1 MLLRVVF
8 YFLTLIQGIGLGTV
22 NTDDVV
28 IWGTKLERTGEGDY
42 RLYFEA
48 SIKEGWYIFS
58 QYSPEG
64 GSQPAFFE
72 FENFKNF
79 ERIGEVVESESIP
92 SYNDVFEVTELIF
105 KQRASFYQDIKL
117 LEPGAVVNITLYYQV
132 CQTVCIAATETFR
145 FELGEVIPSQTTTNE
160 GNRSV
165 DELRV
170 PLKNTDRLSATIVQA
185 KSNRFSAWWIGFI
198 GGLIALLTPCV
209 FPLIPLT
216 TSYFSVA
223 KSRNHAF
230 FYGLAIVFIYTLLGF
245 PFLLGWSKDA
255 QIFNELASNLWVNLT
270 LFIVLIGFAFSF
282 ISGKEIQLPQSWM
295 QKVDQQANN
304 SKGILAI
311 LFMALTLVL
320 VSFSCT
326 GPILGA
332 ALGTLLTGNGAE
344 LGVNLTLVF
353 NGFGFGLGVPFT
365 LAAYF
370 PSVLKKLP
378 KSGEWM
384 KELKV
389 GLGVV
394 EAFLAFKFLSNAD
407 LIGKW
412 GIFKLEY
419 MLGLWMLLWLGLLAY
434 YLIRFIQDKAIRL
447 VRGVFS
453 ILSIYLLVLI
463 ISGFSSVSNL
473 GFLSAFAPPSYYNLQ
488 LQEDTGCP
496 LGLNCFHDLES
507 GIEEAKEEGKPIL
520 LDFTGYSCINCRK
533 MESDVWSDPEI
544 YELLDKKFV
553 IISLYVD
560 DREKLNDDRAGIY
573 LLSNGGTKEVKTI
586 GQYHSLFQGVNF
598 KVISQPYY
606 VPVSSNYDLL
616 NTPVQMT
623 SVSQFKGFLD
633 ASLKVFEA
641 LETTE

>member
-8 YFLTLIQGIGLGTV
+8 YFFILIQGIGLGATS
-22 NTDDVV
+22 TDDVV
-28 IWGTKLERTGEGDY
+28 IWDTKVERTAEGTY
-42 RLYFEA
+42 RLFFEA
-48 SIKEGWYIFS
+48 DIKEGWYVFS

-72 FENFKNF
+72 FENSKNF

-92 SYNDVFEVTELIF
+92 SYNEVFDVTELIF
-105 KQRASFYQDIKL
+105 RQRASFYQDIKL
-117 LEPGAVVNITLYYQV
+117 LNPGAVVHITLYYQV
-132 CQTVCIAATETFR
+132 CQTVCIAATETFI
-145 FELGEVIPSQTTTNE
+145 FELGDVILSQTNFIE
-160 GNRSV
+160 VNRSV

-170 PLKNTDRLSATIVQA
+170 PLKNIDRLPATIVQA
-185 KSNRFSAWWIGFI
+185 KSNSFSAWWIGFI

-216 TSYFSVA
+216 TSYFSAA

-245 PFLLGWSKDA
+245 PFLLGWSKDG
-255 QIFNELASNLWVNLT
+255 QILNELASNLWVNLI

-295 QKVDQQANN
+295 QKVDEQASN

-332 ALGTLLTGNGAE
+332 ALGTFLTGNRSD

-353 NGFGFGLGVPFT
+353 NGFGFGLGIPFT
-365 LAAYF
+365 FAAYF

-389 GLGVV
+389 GLGVL

-419 MLGLWMLLWLGLLAY
+419 ILSIWMLLGLGLLGY
-434 YLIRFIQDKAIRL
+434 YLIRFIQDKAIGV

-453 ILSIYLLVLI
+453 IISIYFLVLI
-463 ISGFSSVSNL
+463 VSGFSSVSNL

-488 LQEDTGCP
+488 FEEDAGCP

-507 GIEEAKEEGKPIL
+507 GIEEAKAKKKPML
-520 LDFTGYSCINCRK
+520 LDFTGYSCVNCRK
-533 MESDVWSDPEI
+533 MESEVWSDPEI
-544 YELLDKKFV
+544 YELLAKKFV

-560 DREKLNDDRAGIY
+560 DREKLNDNRAGTY

-586 GQYHSLFQGVNF
+586 GQYYSLFQGVNF

-606 VPVSSNYDLL
+606 VPISSSFDIL

-623 SVSQFKGFLD
+623 SVAYFKEFLN
-633 ASLKVFEA
+633 ASLKNFEA
-641 LETTE
+641 LEITE

>member
-1 MLLRVVF
+1 MLLRIVF
-8 YFLTLIQGIGLGTV
+8 YFLALIQGIGLGAV
-22 NTDDVV
+22 STDDVV
-28 IWGTKLERTGEGDY
+28 IWDTQVERTSEGNY
-42 RLYFEA
+42 RLFFEA
-48 SIKEGWYIFS
+48 NIKEGWYIFS
-58 QYSPEG
+58 QNSPEG

-72 FENFKNF
+72 FENSKNF
-79 ERIGEVVESESIP
+79 ERIGEVVESEAIP
-92 SYNDVFEVTELIF
+92 SYNEVFAVTELIF
-105 KQRASFYQDIKL
+105 KQKASFYQDIKL
-117 LEPGAVVNITLYYQV
+117 LDPGAVVNITLYYQV

-145 FELGEVIPSQTTTNE
+145 FELGDVTYSQADRNEV
-160 GNRSV
+160 NRSV
-165 DELRV
+165 DELKV
-170 PLKNTDRLSATIVQA
+170 PLKNIDRLSATLVQT
-185 KSNRFSAWWIGFI
+185 KNNRFSAWWIGFI

-216 TSYFSVA
+216 TSYFSTA
-223 KSRNHAF
+223 KSRNHSF
-230 FYGLAIVFIYTLLGF
+230 FYGLSIVLIYTLIGL

-255 QIFNELASNLWVNLT
+255 QIFNELASNLWVNLA

-295 QKVDQQANN
+295 QKVDEQTNR
-304 SKGILAI
+304 SKGLLAI

-332 ALGTLLTGNGAE
+332 ALGTLLSGNGSD

-378 KSGEWM
+378 KSGGWM

-434 YLIRFIQDKAIRL
+434 YLIRSIQDKAIGV

-453 ILSIYLLVLI
+453 MISIYLLVLI

-473 GFLSAFAPPSYYNLQ
+473 GFLSAFAPPSYYNLHS
-488 LQEDTGCP
+488 EVDEGCP
-496 LGLNCFHDLES
+496 LGLHCFHDLES
-507 GIEEAKEEGKPIL
+507 GITEAKSKGKPIL
-520 LDFTGYSCINCRK
+520 LDFTGYSCVNCRK

-544 YELLDKKFV
+544 YELLDQKFV

-560 DREKLNDDRAGIY
+560 DREKLNDDKSGTY

-586 GQYHSLFQGVNF
+586 GQYYSLFQGVNF

-623 SVSQFKGFLD
+623 SVANFKGFLET
-633 ASLKVFEA
+633 SLEVFEA
-641 LETTE
+641 LEITE

>member
-8 YFLTLIQGIGLGTV
+8 YFLILIQGIGLGTV

-28 IWGTKLERTGEGDY
+28 IWDTKVERTAEDTY
-42 RLYFEA
+42 RLFFEA
-48 SIKEGWYIFS
+48 NIKEGWYIFS
-58 QYSPEG
+58 QHSPEG
-64 GSQPAFFE
+64 GSQAAFFE
-72 FENFKNF
+72 FESSKNF
-79 ERIGEVVESESIP
+79 ERIGEVIESESIL
-92 SYNDVFEVTELIF
+92 SYNEVFDGTELMF
-105 KQRASFYQDIKL
+105 KQKASFCQDMQL
-117 LEPGAVVNITLYYQV
+117 LDSGAVVTITLYYQV
-132 CQTVCIAATETFR
+132 CQTVCIAATETFN
-145 FELGEVIPSQTTTNE
+145 FELGDVIPSQTDSNVM
-160 GNRSV
+160 NRSV

-170 PLKNTDRLSATIVQA
+170 PLKNADRLSATIVQA

-216 TSYFSVA
+216 TSYFSEA

-230 FYGLAIVFIYTLLGF
+230 FYGLAIVFIYTVLGF

-255 QIFNELASNLWVNLT
+255 QVFNELASNLWVNLL

-295 QKVDQQANN
+295 QKVDEQANS

-311 LFMALTLVL
+311 VFMALTLVL

-332 ALGTLLTGNGAE
+332 ALGTLLSGYGSD

-370 PSVLKKLP
+370 PSV
-378 KSGEWM
+378 
-384 KELKV
+384 LKV

-419 MLGLWMLLWLGLLAY
+419 MLGLWILLWLGLLAY
-434 YLIRFIQDKAIRL
+434 YLIRFIQDKAVGV
-447 VRGVFS
+447 VRGMFS

-488 LQEDTGCP
+488 FEADTGCP

-507 GIEEAKEEGKPIL
+507 GIEKAKAEGKPIL
-520 LDFTGYSCINCRK
+520 LDFTGYSCVNCRK
-533 MESDVWSDPEI
+533 MESEVWSDSEI
-544 YELLDKKFV
+544 YELLDQKFV

-560 DREKLNDDRAGIY
+560 DREKLNDHRAGTY

-586 GQYHSLFQGVNF
+586 GQYYSLFQGVNF

-623 SVSQFKGFLD
+623 SVADFKTFLNT
-633 ASLKVFEA
+633 SLKTFEA
-641 LETTE
+641 IEVPE

>member
-1 MLLRVVF
+1 M
-8 YFLTLIQGIGLGTV
+8 
-22 NTDDVV
+22 
-28 IWGTKLERTGEGDY
+28 
-42 RLYFEA
+42 
-48 SIKEGWYIFS
+48 
-58 QYSPEG
+58 
-64 GSQPAFFE
+64 
-72 FENFKNF
+72 
-79 ERIGEVVESESIP
+79 
-92 SYNDVFEVTELIF
+92 
-105 KQRASFYQDIKL
+105 
-117 LEPGAVVNITLYYQV
+117 
-132 CQTVCIAATETFR
+132 
-145 FELGEVIPSQTTTNE
+145 
-160 GNRSV
+160 
-165 DELRV
+165 
-170 PLKNTDRLSATIVQA
+170 VQA
-185 KSNRFSAWWIGFI
+185 NSNRFSAWWIGFI

-216 TSYFSVA
+216 TSYFSTA
-223 KSRNHAF
+223 KSRNHSF
-230 FYGLAIVFIYTLLGF
+230 FYGLSIVLIYTLIGF

-270 LFIVLIGFAFSF
+270 LFMVFIGFAFSF

-295 QKVDQQANN
+295 QKVDEQTNR
-304 SKGILAI
+304 SKGLLAI

-332 ALGTLLTGNGAE
+332 ALGTLLSGNGSD

-378 KSGEWM
+378 KSGGWM

-419 MLGLWMLLWLGLLAY
+419 MLGLWMLLWFGLLIY
-434 YLIRFIQDKAIRL
+434 YLIRSIQDKAIGV

-453 ILSIYLLVLI
+453 MISIYLLVLI

-488 LQEDTGCP
+488 SELDEGCP
-496 LGLNCFHDLES
+496 LGLHCFHDLES
-507 GIEEAKEEGKPIL
+507 GIAEAKSKGKPIL
-520 LDFTGYSCINCRK
+520 LDFTGYSCVNCRK

-544 YELLDKKFV
+544 YELLDQKFV

-560 DREKLNDDRAGIY
+560 DRDKLNDDRSGTY

-586 GQYHSLFQGVNF
+586 GQYYSLFQGVNF

-623 SVSQFKGFLD
+623 SVANFKGFLET
-633 ASLKVFEA
+633 SLEVFEA
-641 LETTE
+641 LEITE

>member
-8 YFLTLIQGIGLGTV
+8 YFFTLIQGIGLGTIS
-22 NTDDVV
+22 TDDVV
-28 IWGTKLERTGEGDY
+28 IWDTKVERTAEGTY
-42 RLYFEA
+42 RLFFEA
-48 SIKEGWYIFS
+48 NIKEGWYVFS

-72 FENFKNF
+72 FENSKNF

-92 SYNDVFEVTELIF
+92 SYNEVFDVTELIF
-105 KQRASFYQDIKL
+105 RQRASFYQDIKL
-117 LEPGAVVNITLYYQV
+117 LDPGAVVQITLYYQV
-132 CQTVCIAATETFR
+132 CQTVCIAATETFI
-145 FELGEVIPSQTTTNE
+145 FELGDVILSQTNFNE
-160 GNRSV
+160 VNRSV

-170 PLKNTDRLSATIVQA
+170 PLKNIDRLPATIVQA
-185 KSNRFSAWWIGFI
+185 KSNSFSAWWIGFI

-216 TSYFSVA
+216 TSYFSAA

-245 PFLLGWSKDA
+245 PFLLGWSKDG
-255 QIFNELASNLWVNLT
+255 QVLNELASNIWVNLI

-295 QKVDQQANN
+295 QKVDEQASN

-332 ALGTLLTGNGAE
+332 ALGTFLTGNRSD

-353 NGFGFGLGVPFT
+353 NGFGFGLGIPFT

-419 MLGLWMLLWLGLLAY
+419 MLSIWMVLGLGLLGY
-434 YLIRFIQDKAIRL
+434 YLVRFIQDKAIGV

-453 ILSIYLLVLI
+453 IISIYFLVLI
-463 ISGFSSVSNL
+463 VSGFSSVSNL

-488 LQEDTGCP
+488 FEEDAGCP

-507 GIEEAKEEGKPIL
+507 GIEEAKAKEKPIL
-520 LDFTGYSCINCRK
+520 LDFTGYSCVNCRK
-533 MESDVWSDPEI
+533 MESEVWSDPEI
-544 YELLDKKFV
+544 YELLAKKFV

-560 DREKLNDDRAGIY
+560 DREKLNDNRAGTY

-586 GQYHSLFQGVNF
+586 GQYYSLFQGVNF

-606 VPVSSNYDLL
+606 VPISSSFDIL

-623 SVSQFKGFLD
+623 SVAYFKEFLN
-633 ASLKVFEA
+633 ASLKNFEA
-641 LETTE
+641 LEITE

>member
-1 MLLRVVF
+1 V
-8 YFLTLIQGIGLGTV
+8 
-22 NTDDVV
+22 
-28 IWGTKLERTGEGDY
+28 
-42 RLYFEA
+42 
-48 SIKEGWYIFS
+48 
-58 QYSPEG
+58 
-64 GSQPAFFE
+64 
-72 FENFKNF
+72 
-79 ERIGEVVESESIP
+79 
-92 SYNDVFEVTELIF
+92 
-105 KQRASFYQDIKL
+105 
-117 LEPGAVVNITLYYQV
+117 
-132 CQTVCIAATETFR
+132 
-145 FELGEVIPSQTTTNE
+145 
-160 GNRSV
+160 NRSV
-165 DELRV
+165 DELRI
-170 PLKNTDRLSATIVQA
+170 PLKNTDRLSTAIVQA

-216 TSYFSVA
+216 TSYFSAA
-223 KSRNHAF
+223 KSRNHAL

-255 QIFNELASNLWVNLT
+255 QILNELASNLWVNIT
-270 LFIVLIGFAFSF
+270 LFIVLIGFAFSL

-332 ALGTLLTGNGAE
+332 ALGSLLTGNGAE

-434 YLIRFIQDKAIRL
+434 YLIRFIQDKAIGV

-453 ILSIYLLVLI
+453 IVSIYLLGLI

-488 LQEDTGCP
+488 LQEDAGCP

-507 GIEEAKEEGKPIL
+507 GIEEAKSKGKPIL
-520 LDFTGYSCINCRK
+520 LDFTGYSCVNCRK

-560 DREKLNDDRAGIY
+560 DREKLKDDREGIY

-606 VPVSSNYDLL
+606 VPVSSDYDLL

-623 SVSQFKGFLD
+623 SVADFKGFLD
-633 ASLKVFEA
+633 TSLKTFEA
-641 LETTE
+641 LEITE

>member
-1 MLLRVVF
+1 
-8 YFLTLIQGIGLGTV
+8 
-22 NTDDVV
+22 
-28 IWGTKLERTGEGDY
+28 
-42 RLYFEA
+42 
-48 SIKEGWYIFS
+48 
-58 QYSPEG
+58 
-64 GSQPAFFE
+64 
-72 FENFKNF
+72 
-79 ERIGEVVESESIP
+79 
-92 SYNDVFEVTELIF
+92 
-105 KQRASFYQDIKL
+105 
-117 LEPGAVVNITLYYQV
+117 LYYQV
-132 CQTVCIAATETFR
+132 CQTVCIAATETFI
-145 FELGEVIPSQTTTNE
+145 FELGDVILSQTNFNE
-160 GNRSV
+160 VNRSV

-170 PLKNTDRLSATIVQA
+170 PLKNIDRLPATIVQA
-185 KSNRFSAWWIGFI
+185 KSNSFSAWWIGFV

-216 TSYFSVA
+216 TSYFSAA

-245 PFLLGWSKDA
+245 PFLLGWSKDG
-255 QIFNELASNLWVNLT
+255 QVLNELASNIWVNLI

-295 QKVDQQANN
+295 QKVDEQASN

-332 ALGTLLTGNGAE
+332 ALGTLLTGNGSD

-353 NGFGFGLGVPFT
+353 NGFGFGLGIPFT

-419 MLGLWMLLWLGLLAY
+419 MLSIWMVLGLGLLGY
-434 YLIRFIQDKAIRL
+434 YLVRFIQDKAIGV

-453 ILSIYLLVLI
+453 ILSIYFLVLI
-463 ISGFSSVSNL
+463 VSGFSSVSNL

-488 LQEDTGCP
+488 FEEDAGCP
-496 LGLNCFHDLES
+496 LGLNCFHDLDS
-507 GIEEAKEEGKPIL
+507 GIEEAKAKEKPIL
-520 LDFTGYSCINCRK
+520 LDFTGYSCVNCRK
-533 MESDVWSDPEI
+533 MESEVWSDPEI
-544 YELLDKKFV
+544 YELLAKKFV

-560 DREKLNDDRAGIY
+560 DREKLNDNRAGTY

-586 GQYHSLFQGVNF
+586 GQYYSLFQGVNF

-606 VPVSSNYDLL
+606 VPISSSFDIL

-623 SVSQFKGFLD
+623 SVAYFKEFLN
-633 ASLKVFEA
+633 ASLKNFEA
-641 LETTE
+641 LEITE

>member
-8 YFLTLIQGIGLGTV
+8 YFLILIQGIGLGTV

-28 IWGTKLERTGEGDY
+28 IWDTKVERTAEDTY
-42 RLYFEA
+42 RLFFEA
-48 SIKEGWYIFS
+48 NIKEGWYIFS
-58 QYSPEG
+58 QHSPEG
-64 GSQPAFFE
+64 GSQAAFFE
-72 FENFKNF
+72 FESSKNF
-79 ERIGEVVESESIP
+79 ERIGEVIESESIP
-92 SYNDVFEVTELIF
+92 SYNEVFDVTELIF
-105 KQRASFYQDIKL
+105 KQKASFYQDIQL
-117 LEPGAVVNITLYYQV
+117 LDSGAVVTITLYYQV
-132 CQTVCIAATETFR
+132 CQTVCIAATETFN
-145 FELGEVIPSQTTTNE
+145 FELGDVIPSQTDSNVM
-160 GNRSV
+160 NRSV

-170 PLKNTDRLSATIVQA
+170 PLKNADRLSATIVQA

-216 TSYFSVA
+216 TSYFSEA

-230 FYGLAIVFIYTLLGF
+230 FYGLAIVFIYTVIGF

-255 QIFNELASNLWVNLT
+255 QVFNELASNLWVNLL

-295 QKVDQQANN
+295 QKVDEQANS

-311 LFMALTLVL
+311 VFMALTLVL

-332 ALGTLLTGNGAE
+332 ALGTLLSGYGSD

-370 PSVLKKLP
+370 PSVLKRLP

-419 MLGLWMLLWLGLLAY
+419 MLGLWILLWLGLIAY
-434 YLIRFIQDKAIRL
+434 YLIRFIQDKAL
-447 VRGVFS
+447 GVVRGVFS

-488 LQEDTGCP
+488 FEADTGCP

-507 GIEEAKEEGKPIL
+507 GIEKAKAEGKPIL
-520 LDFTGYSCINCRK
+520 LDFTGYSCVNCRK
-533 MESDVWSDPEI
+533 MESEVWSDSEI
-544 YELLDKKFV
+544 YELLDQKFV

-560 DREKLNDDRAGIY
+560 DREKLNDHRAGTY

-586 GQYHSLFQGVNF
+586 GQYYSLFQGVNF

-623 SVSQFKGFLD
+623 SVADFKTFLNT
-633 ASLKVFEA
+633 SLKTFEA
-641 LETTE
+641 IEVPE

>member
-8 YFLTLIQGIGLGTV
+8 YFLTLIQGIGLGAIS
-22 NTDDVV
+22 TDDVV
-28 IWGTKLERTGEGDY
+28 IWDTNVERTAEGNY
-42 RLYFEA
+42 RLFFEA
-48 SIKEGWYIFS
+48 NIKEGWYIFS
-58 QYSPEG
+58 QHSPEG

-72 FENFKNF
+72 FENSKNF
-79 ERIGEVVESESIP
+79 DRIGEVVESESTP
-92 SYNDVFEVTELIF
+92 SYNEVFDVTELIF

-117 LEPGAVVNITLYYQV
+117 LDPGAVVNITLYYQV
-132 CQTVCIAATETFR
+132 CQTVCIAATETFV
-145 FELGEVIPSQTTTNE
+145 FELGDVIPFQTDINE
-160 GNRSV
+160 VNRSV

-170 PLKNTDRLSATIVQA
+170 PLKNIDRLPTTIVQA

-216 TSYFSVA
+216 TSYFSAA

-230 FYGLAIVFIYTLLGF
+230 LYGLAIVFIYTLIGF

-255 QIFNELASNLWVNLT
+255 QIFNELASNFWVNLI
-270 LFIVLIGFAFSF
+270 LFIILIGFAFSF
-282 ISGKEIQLPQSWM
+282 ISGKEIQLPQSWT
-295 QKVDQQANN
+295 QKIDEQANN
-304 SKGILAI
+304 SKGMLAI

-332 ALGTLLTGNGAE
+332 ALGTLLTGYGSD

-353 NGFGFGLGVPFT
+353 NGFGFGLGIPFA

-419 MLGLWMLLWLGLLAY
+419 MLGIWMALWLGLLGY
-434 YLIRFIQDKAIRL
+434 ILVRFIQDKAIGV
-447 VRGVFS
+447 VRGAFS
-453 ILSIYLLVLI
+453 IISIYFLVLI
-463 ISGFSSVSNL
+463 IAGFSSVSNL
-473 GFLSAFAPPSYYNLQ
+473 GFLSAFAPPSYYNLHFDQ
-488 LQEDTGCP
+488 SAGCP

-507 GIEEAKEEGKPIL
+507 GIEEAKAKEKPIL
-520 LDFTGYSCINCRK
+520 LDFTGYSCVNCRK
-533 MESDVWSDPEI
+533 MESEVWSDPEI
-544 YELLDKKFV
+544 YELLAKKFV

-560 DREKLNDDRAGIY
+560 DREKLNDKRAGTY
-573 LLSNGGTKEVKTI
+573 LLSNGGTKKVKTI
-586 GQYHSLFQGVNF
+586 GQYYSLFQGVNF

-606 VPVSSNYDLL
+606 VPISSNYDLL

-623 SVSQFKGFLD
+623 SVAIFEEFLN
-633 ASLKVFEA
+633 ASLKTFET
-641 LETTE
+641 LKITE

>member
-8 YFLTLIQGIGLGTV
+8 YFFILIQGIGLGAIS
-22 NTDDVV
+22 TDDVV
-28 IWGTKLERTGEGDY
+28 IWDTKVERTAEGTY
-42 RLYFEA
+42 RLFFEA
-48 SIKEGWYIFS
+48 NIKEGWYVFS

-72 FENFKNF
+72 FENSKNF

-92 SYNDVFEVTELIF
+92 SYNEIFDITELIF
-105 KQRASFYQDIKL
+105 RQRASFYQDIKL
-117 LEPGAVVNITLYYQV
+117 LDPGAVVQITLYYQV
-132 CQTVCIAATETFR
+132 CQTVCIAATETFI
-145 FELGEVIPSQTTTNE
+145 FELGDVILSKTNFNEV
-160 GNRSV
+160 NRSV

-170 PLKNTDRLSATIVQA
+170 PLKNIDRLPATIVQA
-185 KSNRFSAWWIGFI
+185 KSNSFSAWWIGFI

-216 TSYFSVA
+216 TSYFSAA

-245 PFLLGWSKDA
+245 PFLLGWSKDG
-255 QIFNELASNLWVNLT
+255 QVLNELASNIWVNLI

-295 QKVDQQANN
+295 QKVDEQASN

-332 ALGTLLTGNGAE
+332 ALGTFLTGNRSD

-353 NGFGFGLGVPFT
+353 NGFGFGLGIPFT

-419 MLGLWMLLWLGLLAY
+419 MLSIWMVLGLGLLGY
-434 YLIRFIQDKAIRL
+434 YLVRFIQDKAIGV

-453 ILSIYLLVLI
+453 IISIYFLVLI
-463 ISGFSSVSNL
+463 VSGFSSVSNL

-488 LQEDTGCP
+488 FEEDAGCP

-507 GIEEAKEEGKPIL
+507 GIEEAKAKEKPIL
-520 LDFTGYSCINCRK
+520 LDFTGYSCVNCRK
-533 MESDVWSDPEI
+533 MESEVWSDPEI
-544 YELLDKKFV
+544 YELLAKKFV

-560 DREKLNDDRAGIY
+560 DREKLNDNRAGTY

-586 GQYHSLFQGVNF
+586 GQYYSLFQGVNF

-606 VPVSSNYDLL
+606 VPISSSFDLL

-623 SVSQFKGFLD
+623 SVAYYKEFLT
-633 ASLKVFEA
+633 ASLKTFEA
-641 LETTE
+641 LKITE

>member
-8 YFLTLIQGIGLGTV
+8 YFFTLIQGIGLGTIS
-22 NTDDVV
+22 TDDVV
-28 IWGTKLERTGEGDY
+28 IWDTKVERTAEGTY
-42 RLYFEA
+42 RLFFEA
-48 SIKEGWYIFS
+48 NIKEGWYVFS
-58 QYSPEG
+58 QHSPEG

-72 FENFKNF
+72 FENSKNY

-92 SYNDVFEVTELIF
+92 SYNEVFDVTELIF
-105 KQRASFYQDIKL
+105 RQRASFYQDIKL
-117 LEPGAVVNITLYYQV
+117 LNPGAVVHITLYYQV
-132 CQTVCIAATETFR
+132 CQTVCIAATETFI
-145 FELGEVIPSQTTTNE
+145 FELGDVILSQTNFIE
-160 GNRSV
+160 VNRSV

-170 PLKNTDRLSATIVQA
+170 PLKNIDRLPATIVQA
-185 KSNRFSAWWIGFI
+185 KSNSFSAWWIGFI

-216 TSYFSVA
+216 TSYFSAA

-245 PFLLGWSKDA
+245 PFLLGWSKDG
-255 QIFNELASNLWVNLT
+255 QILNELASNLWVNLI

-295 QKVDQQANN
+295 KKVDEQANN

-332 ALGTLLTGNGAE
+332 ALGTLLTGNGSD
-344 LGVNLTLVF
+344 LGLNLTLVF
-353 NGFGFGLGVPFT
+353 NGFGFGLGIPFT

-389 GLGVV
+389 GLGVL

-419 MLGLWMLLWLGLLAY
+419 ILSIWMLLGLGLLGY
-434 YLIRFIQDKAIRL
+434 YLIRFIQDKAIGV

-453 ILSIYLLVLI
+453 IISIYFLVLI
-463 ISGFSSVSNL
+463 VSGFSSVSNL

-488 LQEDTGCP
+488 FEEDAGCP

-507 GIEEAKEEGKPIL
+507 GIEEAKAKEKPIL
-520 LDFTGYSCINCRK
+520 LDFTGYSCVNCRK
-533 MESDVWSDPEI
+533 MESEVWSDPEI
-544 YELLDKKFV
+544 YELLAKKFV

-560 DREKLNDDRAGIY
+560 DREKLNDNRAGTY

-586 GQYHSLFQGVNF
+586 GQYYSLFQGVNF

-606 VPVSSNYDLL
+606 VPISSSFDLL

-623 SVSQFKGFLD
+623 SVAYYKEFLT
-633 ASLKVFEA
+633 ASLKTFEA
-641 LETTE
+641 LKITE

>member
-28 IWGTKLERTGEGDY
+28 IWDTKVERTAEGTY
-42 RLYFEA
+42 RLFFEA
-48 SIKEGWYIFS
+48 NIEEGWYIFS
-58 QYSPEG
+58 QHSPEG
-64 GSQPAFFE
+64 GSQAAFFE
-72 FENFKNF
+72 FESSKNF
-79 ERIGEVVESESIP
+79 ERIGEVIESESIP
-92 SYNDVFEVTELIF
+92 SYNEVFDVTELIF
-105 KQRASFYQDIKL
+105 KQKASFYQDIQL
-117 LEPGAVVNITLYYQV
+117 LDSGAVVTITLYYQV
-132 CQTVCIAATETFR
+132 CQTVCIAATETFN
-145 FELGEVIPSQTTTNE
+145 FELGDVIPSQTDSNVM
-160 GNRSV
+160 NRSV

-170 PLKNTDRLSATIVQA
+170 PLKNADRLSTAIVQA

-216 TSYFSVA
+216 TSYFSEA

-230 FYGLAIVFIYTLLGF
+230 FYGLAIVSIYTVLGF

-255 QIFNELASNLWVNLT
+255 QVFNELASNLWVNLI

-282 ISGKEIQLPQSWM
+282 ISGKEIQLPQSWI
-295 QKVDQQANN
+295 QKVDKQVNS

-311 LFMALTLVL
+311 VFMALTLVL

-332 ALGTLLTGNGAE
+332 ALGTLLSGYGSD

-370 PSVLKKLP
+370 PSVLKRLP

-419 MLGLWMLLWLGLLAY
+419 MLGLWILLWLGLIAY
-434 YLIRFIQDKAIRL
+434 YLIRFIQDKAL
-447 VRGVFS
+447 GVVRGVFS

-488 LQEDTGCP
+488 FEANAGCP

-507 GIEEAKEEGKPIL
+507 GIEKAEAEGKPIL
-520 LDFTGYSCINCRK
+520 LDFTGYSCVNCRK
-533 MESDVWSDPEI
+533 MESEVWSDPEI
-544 YELLDKKFV
+544 YELLDQKFV

-560 DREKLNDDRAGIY
+560 DREKLNDHRAGTY

-586 GQYHSLFQGVNF
+586 GQYYSLFQGVNF
-598 KVISQPYY
+598 TVISQPYY
-606 VPVSSNYDLL
+606 VPISSNYDLL

-623 SVSQFKGFLD
+623 SVADFKAFLNT
-633 ASLKVFEA
+633 SLKAFEA
-641 LETTE
+641 IEVPE

>member
-1 MLLRVVF
+1 MFLRVVF
-8 YFLTLIQGIGLGTV
+8 YFLTLIQGIGLGAIS
-22 NTDDVV
+22 TDDVV
-28 IWGTKLERTGEGDY
+28 IWETKVEQTAEDTY
-42 RLYFEA
+42 RLFFDA
-48 SIKEGWYIFS
+48 NIKEGWYIFS
-58 QYSPEG
+58 QHSPEG

-72 FENFKNF
+72 FENSKNF
-79 ERIGEVVESESIP
+79 ERIGAVVESKSIA
-92 SYNDVFEVTELIF
+92 SYNEVFDVTELIF

-117 LEPGAVVNITLYYQV
+117 LDPGAVVNITLYYQV
-132 CQTVCIAATETFR
+132 CQTVCIAATETFV
-145 FELGEVIPSQTTTNE
+145 FDLGDATTFQTNTKE
-160 GNRSV
+160 ARSV

-170 PLKNTDRLSATIVQA
+170 PLKNIDRLSATIVQA
-185 KSNRFSAWWIGFI
+185 KSSRFSAWWIGFI

-216 TSYFSVA
+216 TSYFSAA
-223 KSRNHAF
+223 KSRKNAI
-230 FYGLAIVFIYTLLGF
+230 FYGLAIIIIYTLLGI

-255 QIFNELASNLWVNLT
+255 QLFNELASNLWVNLI
-270 LFIVLIGFAFSF
+270 LFIVLIGFASSF

-295 QKVDQQANN
+295 QKIDEKANN

-332 ALGTLLTGNGAE
+332 ALGTLLTGGGSD

-353 NGFGFGLGVPFT
+353 NGFGFGLGIPFT

-419 MLGLWMLLWLGLLAY
+419 MLGLWMALGLGLLGY
-434 YLIRFIQDKAIRL
+434 YLIRFIQDKAIGI
-447 VRGVFS
+447 VRVVFS
-453 ILSIYLLVLI
+453 GISIYFLVLI

-473 GFLSAFAPPSYYNLQ
+473 GFLSAFAPPSYYSLKFE
-488 LQEDTGCP
+488 EDTDCP

-507 GIEEAKEEGKPIL
+507 GFEEARAKEKPVL
-520 LDFTGYSCINCRK
+520 LDFTGYSCVNCRK
-533 MESDVWSDPEI
+533 MESEVWSDPEI
-544 YELLDKKFV
+544 YELLAKQFV

-560 DREKLNDDRAGIY
+560 DREKLNDNRAGAY
-573 LLSNGGTKEVKTI
+573 LLSNGGTKEVKTV
-586 GQYHSLFQGVNF
+586 GQYYSLFQGVNF

-606 VPVSSNYDLL
+606 VPISSNYDLL

-623 SVSQFKGFLD
+623 SVADFKEFLRT
-633 ASLKVFEA
+633 SLKTFEA
-641 LETTE
+641 LEITE

>member
-8 YFLTLIQGIGLGTV
+8 YFLTLIQGIGLGAV

-28 IWGTKLERTGEGDY
+28 IWDTKVERTAEGTY
-42 RLYFEA
+42 RLFFEA
-48 SIKEGWYIFS
+48 NIKEGWYIFS
-58 QYSPEG
+58 QHSPEG

-72 FENFKNF
+72 FESSKNF
-79 ERIGEVVESESIP
+79 ERIGEVIESESIP
-92 SYNDVFEVTELIF
+92 SYNEVFEVTELIF
-105 KQRASFYQDIKL
+105 KQKASFYQDIKL
-117 LEPGAVVNITLYYQV
+117 LDSGAVATITLYYQV

-145 FELGEVIPSQTTTNE
+145 FKLGDVIPSQTDTNE
-160 GNRSV
+160 VNRSV

-170 PLKNTDRLSATIVQA
+170 PLKNADRLSTTIVQA

-216 TSYFSVA
+216 TSHFSAA

-230 FYGLAIVFIYTLLGF
+230 FYGLAIVFIYTVLGF

-255 QIFNELASNLWVNLT
+255 QVFNELASNLWVNLI

-295 QKVDQQANN
+295 QKVDEQANS

-311 LFMALTLVL
+311 VFMALTLVL

-332 ALGTLLTGNGAE
+332 ALGTLLSGYGSD

-370 PSVLKKLP
+370 PSVLKRLP

-419 MLGLWMLLWLGLLAY
+419 MLGLWILLWFGLLAY
-434 YLIRFIQDKAIRL
+434 YLIRFIQDKAVGV
-447 VRGVFS
+447 VRGMFS

-463 ISGFSSVSNL
+463 ISGFSSISNL

-488 LQEDTGCP
+488 FEADAGCP

-507 GIEEAKEEGKPIL
+507 GIEKAKAEGKPIL
-520 LDFTGYSCINCRK
+520 LDFTGYSCVNCRK
-533 MESDVWSDPEI
+533 MESEVWSDSEI
-544 YELLDKKFV
+544 YELLDQKFV

-560 DREKLNDDRAGIY
+560 DREKLNDHRAGTY

-586 GQYHSLFQGVNF
+586 GQYYSLFQGVNF
-598 KVISQPYY
+598 TVISQPYY
-606 VPVSSNYDLL
+606 VPISSNYDLL

-623 SVSQFKGFLD
+623 SVADFNAFLNT
-633 ASLKVFEA
+633 SLKTFEA
-641 LETTE
+641 IEFPE